1 MLASLL
7 IVFRE
12 VFEAGLIVGIVLAA
26 TEGIAGRMA
35 WIGGGVVTGALGAAL
50 LAVFAGQL
58 SNALSGQGQE
68 YFNAVVLIL
77 AVLMLG
83 WHHLWMAD
91 HGRELAMRLKQLGSE
106 INAGQSSLFA
116 MATVVALAILREGAE
131 VVLFL
136 YGIVASSREGPGA
149 LLAGGVGGLV
159 LGAGVAFVL
168 YRGLVAILTKRLFQ
182 VTETLLTVLA
192 AGLAGQALAIL
203 ASIGAVPAL
212 GDQVWDSSWL
222 LRDDSLLGRALHALV
237 GYSDRPSGVQLIAY
251 GLTLATFIVAG
262 RLVHR
267 NHDRRRA
274 TARSRA

>member
-26 TEGIAGRMA
+26 TEGIAGRMV
-35 WIGGGVVTGALGAAL
+35 WIGGGVAAGAMGAAL
-50 LAVFAGQL
+50 LALFTGQL

-91 HGRELAMRLKQLGSE
+91 HGRELAARLKQLGSQ
-106 INAGQSSLFA
+106 INAGQSTLFA
-116 MATVVALAILREGAE
+116 MAMVVALAILREGAE

-136 YGIVASSREGPGA
+136 YGIVASSREGPVS
-149 LLAGGVGGLV
+149 LLMGGLGGLV
-159 LGAGVAFVL
+159 LGVGVAFVL
-168 YRGLVAILTKRLFQ
+168 YRGLVAIPTKRLFQ

-237 GYSDRPSGVQLIAY
+237 GYSDRPSGIQLIAY
-251 GLTLATFIVAG
+251 GLTLATFVVAG
-262 RLVHR
+262 RWVHR
-267 NHDRRRA
+267 THDRRR
-274 TARSRA
+274 TPARR